1 MEVWVL
7 HRQDTS
13 IKGSWSKGMND
24 SVFIGVFKTAEG
36 IRKYILG
43 WADYIIED
51 AKEYGSK
58 DDVAEAEKEAAELRA
73 YYGDY
78 DFSKVRQCMFA
89 KGFEAERT
97 ILQD

>member
-7 HRQDTS
+7 HRWQSD
-13 IKGSWSKGMND
+13 I
-24 SVFIGVFKTAEG
+24 SVKIFCGVFKTAEG
-36 IRKYILG
+36 VRKYILG
-43 WADYIIED
+43 WADYIVED

-58 DDVAEAEKEAAELRA
+58 DDVAEAEKEATELKA
-73 YYGDY
+73 YYGNY
-78 DFSKVRQCMFA
+78 DFSKVTQGMFA

>member
-7 HRQDTS
+7 HRYETEYDKS
-13 IKGSWSKGMND
+13 
-24 SVFIGVFKTAEG
+24 FCGVFKTAEG
-36 IRKYILG
+36 VRKYILS

-73 YYGDY
+73 YYSDY
-78 DFSKVRQCMFA
+78 DFSRVRQHMFA

>member
-7 HRQDTS
+7 QR
-13 IKGSWSKGMND
+13 WSADIHDK
-24 SVFIGVFKTAEG
+24 VFCGVFKTDEG
-36 IRKYILG
+36 VRKYILG

-51 AKEYGSK
+51 AKQYGGK
-58 DDVAEAEKEAAELRA
+58 DDVAEAEKEAAELKA

-78 DFSKVRQCMFA
+78 DFSKVRQHMFA

>member
-7 HRQDTS
+7 HRWASD
-13 IKGSWSKGMND
+13 IND
-24 SVFIGVFKTAEG
+24 KILCGVFKTDEG
-36 IRKYILG
+36 VRKYILG

-58 DDVAEAEKEAAELRA
+58 DDVVEAEKEAAELKA

-78 DFSKVRQCMFA
+78 DFSKVRQHMFA
-89 KGFEAERT
+89 EGFEAERT

>member
-7 HRQDTS
+7 HR
-13 IKGSWSKGMND
+13 WSEDIHDK
-24 SVFIGVFKTAEG
+24 VFCGVFKTDEG
-36 IRKYILG
+36 VRKYILS

-51 AKEYGSK
+51 AKQYGNK
-58 DDVAEAEKEAAELRA
+58 NDVVEAEKEAAKLKA

-78 DFSKVRQCMFA
+78 DFSRVEYHMFA
-89 KGFEAERT
+89 RGFEATKT

>member
-7 HRQDTS
+7 HRWASD
-13 IKGSWSKGMND
+13 IND
-24 SVFIGVFKTAEG
+24 KIFCGVFKTAESV
-36 IRKYILG
+36 RKYILG

-51 AKEYGSK
+51 AKEYGGK
-58 DDVAEAEKEAAELRA
+58 DDIAEAEKEAAELKA

-78 DFSKVRQCMFA
+78 DFSKVRQYMFA